1 MSFWFWN
8 ILGVCVVCIIITGIL
23 IPQILLIAFRK
34 NLFDAPDPRKIHH
47 GAVPR
52 LGGIAFSPSI
62 FLSIALCIGINL
74 TLGDPHI
81 NGFFGDRAR
90 MLTAFFCGLQ
100 MIYLVGMADDLVGV
114 RYVAKFVV
122 QVVVGLL
129 LICSGVYFEGL
140 DGILGVWQ
148 WPLWVAVPFTLL
160 TIVFLINAINLI
172 DGIDGLASGLSSI
185 ATVTFGIA
193 FFLQERFVLA
203 MIAFATLGVL
213 IPFFYYNVFGN
224 AQRHQKIFMGDTG
237 SLTIGLILTF
247 LGIELFSLPGSTPR
261 GEAYNCALAF
271 SPLLI
276 PVFDVFRVYTVRVRQ
291 GRSPFL
297 PDKNHIHHK
306 LLAAGM
312 PQRHAMITIIACSLA
327 LTLLN
332 LLLVWFINVNLVVL
346 IDLLLCVLLNLAI
359 NSAIR
364 RYKRAHPQDEK

>member
-8 ILGVCVVCIIITGIL
+8 ILGVCIVCIIITGIL

-34 NLFDAPDPRKIHH
+34 KLFDAPDPRKIHH

-52 LGGIAFSPSI
+52 LGGIAFSPAI

-74 TLGDPHI
+74 TIGNPAI
-81 NGFFGDRAR
+81 NGFFDGQAR

-100 MIYLVGMADDLVGV
+100 MIYLVGMADDLIGV
-114 RYVAKFVV
+114 RYIAKFAV
-122 QVVVGLL
+122 QIMVGILMVAG
-129 LICSGVYFEGL
+129 GVWFHGL
-140 DGILGVWQ
+140 DGIIGIWQ
-148 WPLWVAVPFTLL
+148 WPWWIGMPFTLL

-172 DGIDGLASGLSSI
+172 DGIDGLASGLTSI
-185 ATVTFGIA
+185 ACVTFGIA
-193 FFLQERFVLA
+193 FFLQGRFALS

-224 AQRHQKIFMGDTG
+224 VQKHQKIFMGDTG
-237 SLTIGLILTF
+237 SLTVGLILTF
-247 LGIELFSLPGSTPR
+247 LGIELFSLPGTTPR

-312 PQRHAMITIIACSLA
+312 PQRHAMILIISCSLA

-332 LLLVWFINVNLVVL
+332 LLLVWFIDINIVVL
-346 IDLLLCVLLNLAI
+346 IDLLLCILLNLAI

-364 RYKRAHPQDEK
+364 KYKRTHPGEE